1 MSFYSNQ
8 EVKVLRKGSSS
19 MRGSREK
26 TAPKMDMAPL
36 IDCVFLLLIFF
47 MVSTTFAP
55 MPGIRVKLPPPGRPT
70 TEKPKGMI
78 MRIVN
83 PQGSEVFGT
92 MILDENIVDL
102 PALLA
107 ELQRAPEDKKTMLI
121 IQSERNVYHEQIVMV
136 MDLAKRA
143 GVDRIGFAMVAR
155 EGP

>member
-1 MSFYSNQ
+1 MRTQQSA
-8 EVKVLRKGSSS
+8 

-26 TAPKMDMAPL
+26 RAPKMDMAPL

-55 MPGIRVKLPPPGRPT
+55 MPGIRVKLPPPGQPDRSK
-70 TEKPKGMI
+70 KPKGMI
-78 MRIVN
+78 LRIVN
-83 PQGSEVFGT
+83 PEGSEIYGT
-92 MILDENIVDL
+92 MILDEKIVDIPDL
-102 PALLA
+102 MIEFSNAS
-107 ELQRAPEDKKTMLI
+107 PEKKNMLI
-121 IQSERNVYHEQIVMV
+121 IQSERNVYHKQIVTI